1 MRIGI
6 FGTRLQPENIEYI
19 KILIHKLET
28 VGASIHIY
36 TETLDFIKPQL
47 PTLQNLCFSSHSDI
61 RNTLDF
67 MIALGGDGNILAA
80 ITLIRD
86 SNIPIIGINL
96 GRLGFLASIN
106 KELISNAID
115 ALARQEY
122 KLETRRLIQLKSPTN
137 LFGDFNYA
145 LNEISIYKKFPN
157 SLISIKAKVD
167 EQYLNT
173 YWADGLLV
181 ATPTGSTAYSL
192 SSGGPILHPEL
203 HNFIISPIAAHNLSV
218 RPVVISD
225 ESTIELEVSARS
237 NALVSLDARTVE
249 VNSGTILQ
257 IGKANFAIQ
266 FVRLPEENFFKTV
279 RNKLLWGIDNR
290 N

>member
-47 PTLQNLCFSSHSDI
+47 PTLQNQCFSSHSDI